1 MYSTAPGRGAQAQ
14 ESAVNRQ
21 GARSVGLARTR
32 RLYRMQAPL
41 HAQVPGHPLHVIQ
54 RGYCRVACFLCERD
68 RAAYLHWL
76 GAYAGRLG
84 CAVHAYVL
92 MGNHVHLL
100 LTPSR
105 PEGASRLMHALGER
119 YTRYIGE
126 AHERSGPLLE
136 KSFKALSLR
145 SRRHLLD
152 CMRYIE
158 SNPVRA
164 GLVAA
169 PGDYRW
175 SSFRAN
181 ALGRDD
187 PLVTPHSSYYAL
199 GRSAA
204 SRQAAYL
211 ALFRG
216 ELSAPEPRRTGVRA

>member
-1 MYSTAPGRGAQAQ
+1 
-14 ESAVNRQ
+14 
-21 GARSVGLARTR
+21 
-32 RLYRMQAPL
+32 MQAPL
-41 HAQVPGHPLHVIQ
+41 HAQIPGHPLHVIQ
-54 RGYCRVACFLCERD
+54 RGYCRAACFLCERD

-76 GAYAGRLG
+76 GAYAERFG
-84 CAVHAYVL
+84 CAVHAYVV

-119 YTRYIGE
+119 YTRYICE
-126 AHERSGPLLE
+126 AHERPGPLLE
-136 KSFKALSLR
+136 ERVKALPLR

-164 GLVAA
+164 RLVAA
-169 PGDYRW
+169 PGEYRW

-181 ALGRDD
+181 ALGHEDA
-187 PLVTPHSSYYAL
+187 LVTPHSCYYAL
-199 GRSAA
+199 GRSAEA
-204 SRQAAYL
+204 RQAAYR

-216 ELSAPEPRRTGVRA
+216 ELYAAEPRRSMARA

>member
-1 MYSTAPGRGAQAQ
+1 
-14 ESAVNRQ
+14 
-21 GARSVGLARTR
+21 
-32 RLYRMQAPL
+32 MQASL

-54 RGYCRVACFLCERD
+54 RGYCRVACFFCERD
-68 RAAYLHWL
+68 RVAYLDWL
-76 GAYAGRLG
+76 GAYAERFG

-100 LTPSR
+100 VTPSH
-105 PEGASRLMHALGER
+105 PEGVSRLMRALGER

-126 AHERSGPLLE
+126 AHDRSGPLLE
-136 KSFKALSLR
+136 ERFKTLALR

-164 GLVAA
+164 CLVAA
-169 PGDYRW
+169 PGEYRW

-181 ALGRDD
+181 ALGHEDA
-187 PLVTPHSSYYAL
+187 LVTPHSCYYAL

-204 SRQAAYL
+204 SRQTAYR
-211 ALFRG
+211 ALFQD
-216 ELSAPEPRRTGVRA
+216 ESSAPALSRTRIRA

>member
-1 MYSTAPGRGAQAQ
+1 
-14 ESAVNRQ
+14 
-21 GARSVGLARTR
+21 
-32 RLYRMQAPL
+32 MQSPL
-41 HAQVPGHPLHVIQ
+41 HAQAPGHPLHVIQ

-68 RAAYLHWL
+68 RVAYLHWL
-76 GAYAGRLG
+76 GAYAERFG

-100 LTPSR
+100 VTPSR
-105 PEGASRLMHALGER
+105 PEGASHLMQALGER
-119 YTRYIGE
+119 YARYFGE

-136 KSFKALSLR
+136 ERCKALPLR

-164 GLVAA
+164 HLVAA
-169 PGDYRW
+169 PGEYRW

-181 ALGRDD
+181 ALGHDD
-187 PLVTPHSSYYAL
+187 ALVTPHSGYYAL

-204 SRQAAYL
+204 SRQAAYR
-211 ALFRG
+211 ALFQGDGYRSDRSAALAGARG
-216 ELSAPEPRRTGVRA
+216 APGR

>member
-1 MYSTAPGRGAQAQ
+1 
-14 ESAVNRQ
+14 
-21 GARSVGLARTR
+21 
-32 RLYRMQAPL
+32 MQAPL

-54 RGYCRVACFLCERD
+54 RGYCRVACFFCERD
-68 RAAYLHWL
+68 RVAYLHWL
-76 GAYAGRLG
+76 GAYAERFA

-100 LTPSR
+100 VTPSR
-105 PEGASRLMHALGER
+105 PEGVSRLMHALDER

-136 KSFKALSLR
+136 ERFKAWPLR

-164 GLVAA
+164 RLVAA
-169 PGDYRW
+169 PGEYRW

-181 ALGRDD
+181 ALGHDD
-187 PLVTPHSSYYAL
+187 ALVTPHSCYYAL

-204 SRQAAYL
+204 SRQAAYR
-211 ALFRG
+211 ALFQG
-216 ELSAPEPRRTGVRA
+216 ELSAPEPRRTRARALGRY

>member
-1 MYSTAPGRGAQAQ
+1 
-14 ESAVNRQ
+14 
-21 GARSVGLARTR
+21 
-32 RLYRMQAPL
+32 MQAPL

-54 RGYCRVACFLCERD
+54 RGYCRAACFFCERD
-68 RAAYLHWL
+68 RVAYLHWL
-76 GAYAGRLG
+76 GAYAERFG

-92 MGNHVHLL
+92 MGNHMHLL
-100 LTPSR
+100 VTPSR

-136 KSFKALSLR
+136 ERFKALTLR

-164 GLVAA
+164 RLVAA
-169 PGDYRW
+169 PGEYRW

-181 ALGRDD
+181 ALGHDD
-187 PLVTPHSSYYAL
+187 ALVTPHSCYYAL

-204 SRQAAYL
+204 SRQAAYR
-211 ALFRG
+211 ALFQD
-216 ELSAPEPRRTGVRA
+216 EAPGTEPRRARVRASAGT

>member
-1 MYSTAPGRGAQAQ
+1 
-14 ESAVNRQ
+14 
-21 GARSVGLARTR
+21 
-32 RLYRMQAPL
+32 MQALL

-54 RGYCRVACFLCERD
+54 RGYCRVACFFCERD
-68 RAAYLHWL
+68 RVAYHHWL
-76 GAYAGRLG
+76 GAYAERFG

-100 LTPSR
+100 VTPSR
-105 PEGASRLMHALGER
+105 PQGASRLMHALGER
-119 YTRYIGE
+119 YMRYIGE
-126 AHERSGPLLE
+126 AHERCGPLLE
-136 KSFKALSLR
+136 ERFKALTLR

-164 GLVAA
+164 RLVAA

-181 ALGRDD
+181 ALGHEDA
-187 PLVTPHSSYYAL
+187 LVTPHSCYYAL

-204 SRQAAYL
+204 LRQAAYR
-211 ALFRG
+211 ALFQD
-216 ELSAPEPRRTGVRA
+216 ELSAAGATAIAP